1 MYRVKKFNESN
12 IDNCTFEEFK
22 DLLTDTL
29 DPYDFLYDF
38 KDYSSPNKGLS
49 PSSTY
54 LEYYA
59 CDIYL
64 DFDEES
70 IRLNLNFLEET
81 DVLPYIDDYD
91 TNVDLG
97 NCLVEIDN
105 NINRLEEL
113 KFNLVNIINRQ
124 IQFKKLIGDVDN
136 ELRNRFKIYP
146 NFKSMTIGK
155 DMNNVRITFDIIED
169 ESKKNHH
176 LFRKPSGEF
185 N

>member
-1 MYRVKKFNESN
+1 MQMISIQISMKKV
-12 IDNCTFEEFK
+12 
-22 DLLTDTL
+22 L
-29 DPYDFLYDF
+29 D
-38 KDYSSPNKGLS
+38 
-49 PSSTY
+49 
-54 LEYYA
+54 
-59 CDIYL
+59 
-64 DFDEES
+64 
-70 IRLNLNFLEET
+70 
-81 DVLPYIDDYD
+81 
-91 TNVDLG
+91 
-97 NCLVEIDN
+97 
-105 NINRLEEL
+105 
-113 KFNLVNIINRQ
+113 RQ

>member
-1 MYRVKKFNESN
+1 MKNIKKFGNFENSSSLIPKDILDKLNSTDHKDILETIHDFENELKG
-12 IDNCTFEEFK
+12 DQ
-22 DLLTDTL
+22 
-29 DPYDFLYDF
+29 DFSKMFAYVD
-38 KDYSSPNKGLS
+38 
-49 PSSTY
+49 
-54 LEYYA
+54 
-59 CDIYL
+59 DIYL

-113 KFNLVNIINRQ
+113 KFDLVNIIYRQ